1 MDIGDVYDGSI
12 SYIDIIDNGLDGA
25 TVRMVGNSEYE
36 GKGATWATFKSEFVS
51 IEEFSFKYT
60 INKGDSFNSGGFMF
74 NVTETPTT
82 LEGYMLSINFAG
94 QFSSLAGGKNGAIYK
109 FVYNKG
115 DIIKVPANNQKNV
128 EKLELVIPLNFGT
141 YTGGR
146 ESSGQGN
153 ISIKVTEKGYKIHGT
168 ELSQDY
174 DIEVRYSTTRY
185 IWLLFRPLLT

>member
-1 MDIGDVYDGSI
+1 MDIGDVHDGSI

-74 NVTETPTT
+74 NVTENPTT

-115 DIIKVPANNQKNV
+115 DIIKVPAK
-128 EKLELVIPLNFGT
+128 
-141 YTGGR
+141 
-146 ESSGQGN
+146 
-153 ISIKVTEKGYKIHGT
+153 
-168 ELSQDY
+168 
-174 DIEVRYSTTRY
+174 
-185 IWLLFRPLLT
+185 